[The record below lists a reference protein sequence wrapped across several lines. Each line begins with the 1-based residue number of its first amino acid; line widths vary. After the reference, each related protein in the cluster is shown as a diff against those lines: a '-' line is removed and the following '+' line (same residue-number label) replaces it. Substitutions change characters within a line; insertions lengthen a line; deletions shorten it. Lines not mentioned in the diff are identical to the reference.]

1 MLRLPRFM
9 PALTIACSMAV
20 PVLYGSPLLAQ
31 DTPPA
36 NNADQSTPVDAALRT
51 DVDNYW
57 HYGKIARYDLA
68 VAEGQKIIARK
79 DQPQAVLAAFEAVSA
94 AHQDNLDQWLLRW
107 QGVDAMRD
115 VTTQVINV
123 LAEGYRQR
131 RADLTY
137 IEQNIQRLSVNQRAY
152 ALALGR
158 LRESGELAVP
168 LMVDYLRDSSKREYQ
183 PAIRRALRDFG
194 RLALNPLTAATYM
207 KDDQTLTT
215 IVAILGDIGYDS
227 AVPYLA
233 RLANGQDVP
242 EGVRSAAAQ
251 ALIQMGA
258 GEPAKLSAPQLF
270 YNLAEKFYYNT
281 STITADSRNPSA
293 FVWYWDD
300 QKGLY
305 KKDVPPQIFND
316 IMAMRSSEESLR
328 LDASNKPAVSL
339 WLASDYK
346 READLP
352 AGAADPTRG
361 ENAPSA
367 HYYGVAAGTG
377 YLGDVLSRAMK
388 DRNSAVALRS
398 LKSLEEIAGASN
410 LLGEGGSPVIDA
422 LEYPDRL
429 VRFEAAFTVAS
440 ALPQQG
446 FNGQNRVVPILA
458 EAVSQTGRPQVLL
471 VLSSQDEL
479 NKYTDALKADFG
491 VAGATGAQAAV
502 NEANALPSVDVVVVS
517 EDIGGQIDQLRAL
530 MGQNQKLQSAP
541 LVVITKTGASPF
553 VSMAAT
559 NKMIVVTQAT
569 DAAGLKPVITEAR
582 GRSMSLPMDEAL
594 ATAYAKRAAELLGQL
609 AISRGQILDISVAQ
623 PTLLASLNDS
633 RADLVK
639 SVADVLALIHSKE
652 AQVGLLTKASDE
664 KTANDVKVAC
674 YKSLATN
681 AKFFGNQLDETH
693 IAALQ
698 KVVQSAAD
706 LTVRSAAAEAR
717 GALNLPA
724 DQAAELIL
732 SQANGG

>member
-9 PALTIACSMAV
+9 PALTIACSFAV
-20 PVLYGSPLLAQ
+20 PVLYGSPLPAQ
-31 DTPPA
+31 DAPLSQTG
-36 NNADQSTPVDAALRT
+36 DQGSSVDAELRT

-68 VAEGQKIIARK
+68 AAEGQKIVARK
-79 DQPQAVLAAFEAVSA
+79 DQPQAVLLAFEAVSS

-107 QGVDAMRD
+107 QGVDSMRD
-115 VTTQVINV
+115 VTTQIINV

-131 RADLTY
+131 RADLNY

-152 ALALGR
+152 TLALGR

-168 LMVDYLRDSSKREYQ
+168 LMLDYLRDSSKREYQ

-194 RLALNPLTAATYM
+194 RLALNPLTAATNM

-215 IVAILGDIGYDS
+215 VVAILGDIGYDA

-233 RLANGQDVP
+233 RLANGKDVP

-251 ALIQMGA
+251 ALTQMGA
-258 GEPAKLSAPQLF
+258 GDPSKLNAAELF

-316 IMAMRSSEESLR
+316 IMAMRCCEESLR
-328 LDASNKPAVSL
+328 LDNSNKSAVSL
-339 WLASDYK
+339 WLAADYK

-352 AGAADPTRG
+352 QGAADPTHG
-361 ENAPSA
+361 ENEPSA
-367 HYYGVAAGTG
+367 HYYGVAAGTR
-377 YLGDVLSRAMK
+377 YLGEVLSRAMK

-410 LLGEGGSPVIDA
+410 LLGEGGSPVIGA

-440 ALPQQG
+440 ALPQQS

-471 VLSSQDEL
+471 VLPSQDEL
-479 NKYTDALKADFG
+479 NAYTDALKSDFG
-491 VAGATGAQAAV
+491 VAGATSAQAAV
-502 NEANALPSVDVVVVS
+502 NESNSLPSVDVVVVS
-517 EDIGGQIDQLRAL
+517 EALGGQIDQLRSL
-530 MGQNQKLQSAP
+530 MGQNPKLQSAP
-541 LVVITKTGASPF
+541 LVVITQTGASPF

-569 DAAGLKPVITEAR
+569 DAAALKPVINEAR
-582 GRSMSLPMDEAL
+582 CRSMSLPMDEAM
-594 ATAYAKRAAELLGQL
+594 ATAYAKRAAELLARL
-609 AISRGQILDISVAQ
+609 AISRGQVLDISVAQ

-639 SVADVLALIHSKE
+639 SVADVLALINSKE
-652 AQVGLLTKASDE
+652 AQAGLLAKAADE
-664 KTANDVKVAC
+664 KTTNDVKVAC

-681 AKFFGNQLDETH
+681 AKFFGNQLAESD
-693 IAALQ
+693 IAVLQ
-698 KVVQSAAD
+698 KAVESDKD

-717 GALNLPA
+717 GALNLPS
-724 DQAAELIL
+724 DQAANLIL
-732 SQANGG
+732 SQASGG